1 VTADARRAPPGA
13 REGAALDRS
22 LRATRLVLGTAY
34 LTGSALA
41 ARHRSGPKALRMVA
55 GILGARHLAQALLT
69 ADRPARAVIALGAE
83 VDATHS
89 ATAIALG
96 ALSPRWRILAFADAL
111 LAGSLAAAGAASARK
126 LPPGE
131 PAGSGTLAGTRDQW
145 AQSLARYLAPAW
157 LSGAQSA
164 QPATSG
170 NTSNAERNDIMPA
183 RKVAVIT
190 GASAGVGR
198 ATVRAFA
205 DHGFD
210 IGLLARGEA
219 GLEAAAAEVEA
230 AGGRALCLPADVSQF
245 DQVDAAASRVE
256 QELGPID
263 VWVNDAMT
271 TVFAPTWDVKPADF
285 QRAVEVTFLG
295 QVWGTMAALNR
306 MRPRDRGN
314 IVNVGS
320 ALGIIGIPLQSAYC
334 SSKFACRGFFESVR
348 AELLHE
354 GSGVQLS
361 MVYLPAVNTPQFDW
375 CATTLD
381 RHPMPVP
388 PIYQPELIAK
398 FILETA
404 LTGRREKV
412 IGSWNK
418 ILVMAGRLF
427 PGLGNQYAALGAWS
441 TQLTG
446 EHIAADRPVNLY
458 QPADAKEDHGAHGQF
473 DHMAGGF
480 LDPSF
485 LKTLPTTAKTFATA
499 LARDLA
505 GKRRRITLP
514 PRPWPS
520 VPLTQKR

>member
-1 VTADARRAPPGA
+1 M
-13 REGAALDRS
+13 ERS
-22 LRATRLVLGTAY
+22 LCASRLVLGSAY
-34 LTGSALA
+34 LTCSALA
-41 ARHRSGPKALRMVA
+41 ARHQRGPAAMRAVA
-55 GILGARHLAQALLT
+55 RVLGARHLVQGLLT
-69 ADRPARAVIALGAE
+69 VGRPARAALALGAE
-83 VDATHS
+83 VDAAHS
-89 ATAIALG
+89 ASMIAIGL
-96 ALSPRWRILAFADAL
+96 LSRRWRTAAFTDAL
-111 LAGSLAAAGAASARK
+111 LAGSLAAAGVACARR

-131 PAGSGTLAGTRDQW
+131 PAGSGTGTLEGRRNRC
-145 AQSLARYLAPAW
+145 AESLARYLAPTW
-157 LSGAQSA
+157 LSGATLS
-164 QPATSG
+164 QPPILTNLSV
-170 NTSNAERNDIMPA
+170 TERNNAMPA
-183 RKVAVIT
+183 SKVAVIT

-210 IGLLARGEA
+210 IALLARGEA
-219 GLEAAAAEVEA
+219 GLEAAATEVKA
-230 AGGRALCLPADVSQF
+230 AGGRALCLPTDVSQF
-245 DQVDAAASRVE
+245 DQVDAAASRTE

-295 QVWGTMAALNR
+295 QVWGTMAALER

-320 ALGIIGIPLQSAYC
+320 ALGIVGIPLQSAYC
-334 SSKFACRGFFESVR
+334 SSKFACRGFFESAR

-354 GSGVQLS
+354 GSHVQMS

-375 CATTLD
+375 CATTLG
-381 RHPMPVP
+381 RHPQPVP

-441 TQLTG
+441 TQLTS
-446 EHIAADRPVNLY
+446 EHISADRPVNLY
-458 QPADAKEDHGAHGQF
+458 KPADADQDHGAHGRF
-473 DHMAGGF
+473 DNMAGGF
-480 LDPSF
+480 LDPSY
-485 LKTLPTTAKTFATA
+485 LKTLPATARTFVTA

-505 GKRRRITLP
+505 GKRRRITVP
-514 PRPWPS
+514 PRPRPS